1 MGWILAEHFIT
12 YSGIPVQFLDSL
24 MRRRP
29 CMRISLLWLPLCRVS
44 KFWFSPFFML
54 QFHSLGSDEIIG
66 VGDGINRSS
75 LVSFNCSRS
84 KYGVFPHYFLTLC
97 RPVLRFDSTGAYL
110 GSGDKLT
117 ATHVFPNA

>member
-1 MGWILAEHFIT
+1 MAPSLSRLKIL
-12 YSGIPVQFLDSL
+12 VQSIFYAA
-24 MRRRP
+24 
-29 CMRISLLWLPLCRVS
+29 ISLAC
-44 KFWFSPFFML
+44 
-54 QFHSLGSDEIIG
+54 HEIIG